1 MIGKNG
7 VKLTAGA
14 DPSTHGGLAAP
25 GAWNLKIITAGGLAA
40 QLSRQLSRTVIDRT
54 GLSDH
59 FDIKL
64 EWTPERGEGGPEALG
79 LPPALNTAPP
89 ASLTGPSMFTALQ
102 EQLGLKLE
110 STKGPVEIVVI
121 DRAERPSAN

>member
-1 MIGKNG
+1 MELKNYNRR
-7 VKLTAGA
+7 
-14 DPSTHGGLAAP
+14 D
-25 GAWNLKIITAGGLAA
+25 LAA
-40 QLSRQLSRTVIDRT
+40 QLSRQLSRTMIDRT

-79 LPPALNTAPP
+79 LPRALNTAPP
-89 ASLTGPSMFTALQ
+89 ASSTGPSIFTALQ

-121 DRAERPSAN
+121 DRAERLSAN